1 MTVVRGNVAAAEI
14 RTKQNN
20 DNKIIT
26 FAEFDVRI
34 PLIMTIFVS
43 DHFELGDNSLNFQIL
58 DNTKLQ
64 VELPKKEWI
73 LILVH

>member
-43 DHFELGDNSLNFQIL
+43 DHFELGDKSLNFQIL
-58 DNTKLQ
+58 DNPNYKLSC
-64 VELPKKEWI
+64 LRKNGS
-73 LILVH
+73 